1 MRWKTKLRDGG
12 TSASQSQRRTEKLCQ
27 NRRYAALRTDLL
39 ATTGRAI
46 LSRSGHLNG
55 FQVYVE
61 TSVVSY
67 LTAFPSRD
75 IVVAAHQQITH
86 AWWATKDKFELYVSE
101 AVLAEAGAGDPSAA
115 ARRLAIAAALPV
127 LAISNEAADLAAR
140 LVEAGILPRKA
151 FVDALHVA
159 AAAVHGMEFLLTWN
173 CSHIANAR
181 VRAREKN
188 DVAPSA

>member
-1 MRWKTKLRDGG
+1 M
-12 TSASQSQRRTEKLCQ
+12 ASK
-27 NRRYAALRTDLL
+27 
-39 ATTGRAI
+39 
-46 LSRSGHLNG
+46 
-55 FQVYVE
+55 VYVE

-86 AWWATKDKFELYVSE
+86 QWWAARDKFELYVSE
-101 AVLAEAGAGDPSAA
+101 AVLAEASAGDPSAA
-115 ARRLAIAAALPV
+115 ARRMASVAALPV

-159 AAAVHGMEFLLTWN
+159 AAAVHGMDFLLTWN
-173 CSHIANAR
+173 CTHIANAR
-181 VRAREKN
+181 VRAKVEERCRSLGLQPPIICTPEELQ
-188 DVAPSA
+188 A